1 MVAHRASTSPEVA
14 GSIPVFGKIKFES
27 APNAAVV
34 FTANALSADRR
45 GADVKVR

>member
-1 MVAHRASTSPEVA
+1 MVAHRAFTSPEVA
-14 GSIPVFGKIKFES
+14 GSIPVFGIFES
-27 APNAAVV
+27 SPNAAVV